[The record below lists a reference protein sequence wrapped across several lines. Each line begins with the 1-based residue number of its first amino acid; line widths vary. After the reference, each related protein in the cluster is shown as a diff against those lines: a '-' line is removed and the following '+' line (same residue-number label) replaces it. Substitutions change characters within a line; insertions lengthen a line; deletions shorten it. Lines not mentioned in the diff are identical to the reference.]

1 MPACGQ
7 RRGSELVMCYYE
19 WMGTEDGPKTPF
31 YIRPKDQG
39 EVFGLAALWDNDLDG
54 LGILT

>member
-1 MPACGQ
+1 
-7 RRGSELVMCYYE
+7 MCYYE